1 MNKYTLPTYRPEN
14 TLIKYNTL
22 ENSTS
27 NSNSSLHQQN
37 RHPIHQR
44 TQRQSL
50 LFQKSDLN
58 TSKSQLLNTT
68 TNHTTTVNN
77 QNPFITRIDQN
88 ELIIDKSKTINVS
101 SSSTS
106 TTTATTTT
114 TSTIPTNTPLDNLS
128 DHYIS
133 TTKTISKLVP
143 PLIGLNDINVN
154 DSQPIQQDI
163 YISNSSNHDNDND
176 DGDGDGD
183 GDDLSNPCYSQ
194 RDQSISNDISSI
206 NINHNHNRRWQ
217 QSNSW
222 LPKVAMNS
230 NRTKYDEILSTSWN
244 LLTMKNWKSDQ
255 ELKHKM
261 GLMNNHSNHTHK
273 IGGGFWFREKAIHH
287 TKSLITGRRKIEQ
300 SNGHLQQSKGITFS
314 SIVNHC
320 PLINQYLSSN
330 KVLHCQFESVPT
342 EQTEL
347 FSLPEAKSKFSIDNS
362 LSSSNRISSTY
373 NTTTTNTNTTT
384 TSTTAS
390 TTTTTSSQNK
400 VKSTKSIIQSNTD
413 LTDHFNKT
421 NKSKRNPMTDINDTL
436 LTSSLSSS
444 SLPIQN
450 YNRTKCPDTKHHSN
464 DVHHLMKMNKVPTIT
479 INDSTNLNQQ
489 SKDNL
494 SLKINNNSNHNE
506 YTPSLSSSRRQHSQ
520 QFNHLSDY
528 DNGISLKDHSNRE
541 LIIQLNKNHN
551 TTDNTTNNTTYNNNT
566 TNNSN
571 SNNNGEL
578 STNDVIKNQF
588 KEKSIIIESKK
599 LSNQYYETKQLSS
612 HISKDD
618 KEIIKL
624 NDKMNIPMTPHT
636 ALNIYGKKL
645 TSYEKEEIL
654 NFNKIWYLGLSAQK
668 IDAIQ
673 GSPSNHGYDDENGGY
688 IKITHDH
695 IAYRFQSLET
705 LGKGSFGRV
714 IRAIDHKSGYPV
726 AIKIIR
732 NKKRFHQ
739 QAQVEVAIL
748 ENLKKADHKNIH
760 NIIHIRDHFTFRN
773 HLCIVFD
780 LLGSNLY
787 DLLRKNDFRG
797 FTIHSL
803 KKITIK
809 LLNCLCLLRKQ
820 GVIHCDLKPEN
831 ILIGLNNPS
840 ELKVIDFGSSCFIHQ
855 KTYTYIQSRFYRAP
869 EIILGI
875 TYGPPIDMWSLGC
888 ILPELYTG
896 RPLFPGENENEQLA
910 CIMEVLG
917 LPSELHLE
925 KASRRRVFF
934 DSKRTPRYL
943 TNSRGRKRI
952 PGTETIENLVKTVDL
967 KFINLLN
974 QCLTWDPD
982 ERITPN
988 EALNHEWII
997 RENEQTK
1004 QNVTF
1009 QTLEQTN
1016 SENKQKDTIA

>member
-1 MNKYTLPTYRPEN
+1 
-14 TLIKYNTL
+14 
-22 ENSTS
+22 
-27 NSNSSLHQQN
+27 
-37 RHPIHQR
+37 
-44 TQRQSL
+44 
-50 LFQKSDLN
+50 
-58 TSKSQLLNTT
+58 
-68 TNHTTTVNN
+68 
-77 QNPFITRIDQN
+77 
-88 ELIIDKSKTINVS
+88 
-101 SSSTS
+101 
-106 TTTATTTT
+106 
-114 TSTIPTNTPLDNLS
+114 
-128 DHYIS
+128 
-133 TTKTISKLVP
+133 
-143 PLIGLNDINVN
+143 
-154 DSQPIQQDI
+154 
-163 YISNSSNHDNDND
+163 
-176 DGDGDGD
+176 
-183 GDDLSNPCYSQ
+183 
-194 RDQSISNDISSI
+194 
-206 NINHNHNRRWQ
+206 
-217 QSNSW
+217 
-222 LPKVAMNS
+222 MNS

-330 KVLHCQFESVPT
+330 KV
-342 EQTEL
+342 
-347 FSLPEAKSKFSIDNS
+347 
-362 LSSSNRISSTY
+362 
-373 NTTTTNTNTTT
+373 
-384 TSTTAS
+384 
-390 TTTTTSSQNK
+390 
-400 VKSTKSIIQSNTD
+400 
-413 LTDHFNKT
+413 
-421 NKSKRNPMTDINDTL
+421 
-436 LTSSLSSS
+436 
-444 SLPIQN
+444 
-450 YNRTKCPDTKHHSN
+450 
-464 DVHHLMKMNKVPTIT
+464 
-479 INDSTNLNQQ
+479 
-489 SKDNL
+489 
-494 SLKINNNSNHNE
+494 
-506 YTPSLSSSRRQHSQ
+506 
-520 QFNHLSDY
+520 
-528 DNGISLKDHSNRE
+528 
-541 LIIQLNKNHN
+541 
-551 TTDNTTNNTTYNNNT
+551 
-566 TNNSN
+566 
-571 SNNNGEL
+571 
-578 STNDVIKNQF
+578 
-588 KEKSIIIESKK
+588 
-599 LSNQYYETKQLSS
+599 
-612 HISKDD
+612 
-618 KEIIKL
+618 
-624 NDKMNIPMTPHT
+624 
-636 ALNIYGKKL
+636 
-645 TSYEKEEIL
+645 
-654 NFNKIWYLGLSAQK
+654 
-668 IDAIQ
+668 
-673 GSPSNHGYDDENGGY
+673 
-688 IKITHDH
+688 ITHDH

-820 GVIHCDLKPEN
+820 GIIHCDLKPEN

-888 ILPELYTG
+888 ILPELYTD
-896 RPLFPGENENEQLA
+896 LLLMN
-910 CIMEVLG
+910 LG
-917 LPSELHLE
+917 KE
-925 KASRRRVFF
+925 K
-934 DSKRTPRYL
+934 
-943 TNSRGRKRI
+943 
-952 PGTETIENLVKTVDL
+952 
-967 KFINLLN
+967 
-974 QCLTWDPD
+974 WDPD

>member
-1 MNKYTLPTYRPEN
+1 M
-14 TLIKYNTL
+14 LIC
-22 ENSTS
+22 
-27 NSNSSLHQQN
+27 
-37 RHPIHQR
+37 
-44 TQRQSL
+44 
-50 LFQKSDLN
+50 
-58 TSKSQLLNTT
+58 
-68 TNHTTTVNN
+68 
-77 QNPFITRIDQN
+77 
-88 ELIIDKSKTINVS
+88 
-101 SSSTS
+101 
-106 TTTATTTT
+106 
-114 TSTIPTNTPLDNLS
+114 
-128 DHYIS
+128 
-133 TTKTISKLVP
+133 
-143 PLIGLNDINVN
+143 GL
-154 DSQPIQQDI
+154 
-163 YISNSSNHDNDND
+163 
-176 DGDGDGD
+176 
-183 GDDLSNPCYSQ
+183 C
-194 RDQSISNDISSI
+194 SI
-206 NINHNHNRRWQ
+206 R
-217 QSNSW
+217 
-222 LPKVAMNS
+222 
-230 NRTKYDEILSTSWN
+230 
-244 LLTMKNWKSDQ
+244 
-255 ELKHKM
+255 
-261 GLMNNHSNHTHK
+261 
-273 IGGGFWFREKAIHH
+273 
-287 TKSLITGRRKIEQ
+287 
-300 SNGHLQQSKGITFS
+300 SNG
-314 SIVNHC
+314 
-320 PLINQYLSSN
+320 P
-330 KVLHCQFESVPT
+330 
-342 EQTEL
+342 
-347 FSLPEAKSKFSIDNS
+347 
-362 LSSSNRISSTY
+362 
-373 NTTTTNTNTTT
+373 
-384 TSTTAS
+384 
-390 TTTTTSSQNK
+390 
-400 VKSTKSIIQSNTD
+400 
-413 LTDHFNKT
+413 
-421 NKSKRNPMTDINDTL
+421 
-436 LTSSLSSS
+436 
-444 SLPIQN
+444 
-450 YNRTKCPDTKHHSN
+450 
-464 DVHHLMKMNKVPTIT
+464 
-479 INDSTNLNQQ
+479 
-489 SKDNL
+489 
-494 SLKINNNSNHNE
+494 
-506 YTPSLSSSRRQHSQ
+506 
-520 QFNHLSDY
+520 
-528 DNGISLKDHSNRE
+528 
-541 LIIQLNKNHN
+541 
-551 TTDNTTNNTTYNNNT
+551 
-566 TNNSN
+566 
-571 SNNNGEL
+571 
-578 STNDVIKNQF
+578 
-588 KEKSIIIESKK
+588 
-599 LSNQYYETKQLSS
+599 
-612 HISKDD
+612 
-618 KEIIKL
+618 
-624 NDKMNIPMTPHT
+624 

-688 IKITHDH
+688 LKITHDH
-695 IAYRFQSLET
+695 IAYRFQTLET

-714 IRAIDHKSGYPV
+714 IRAIDHKSGFPV

-820 GVIHCDLKPEN
+820 GIIHCDLKPEN

-840 ELKVIDFGSSCFIHQ
+840 ELKVIDFGSSCFVNQ

-875 TYGPPIDMWSLGC
+875 SYGPPIDMWSLGC

-917 LPSELHLE
+917 LPSELQLE

-934 DSKRTPRYL
+934 ASNNDNVIETPKDHHSHSQSNKPKNRCFFSILDSKRTPRYL

-967 KFINLLN
+967 KFINLLT

-997 RENEQTK
+997 RETEQSK

>member
-1 MNKYTLPTYRPEN
+1 MLRTDCAAEYWSVAYAA
-14 TLIKYNTL
+14 L
-22 ENSTS
+22 E
-27 NSNSSLHQQN
+27 
-37 RHPIHQR
+37 
-44 TQRQSL
+44 
-50 LFQKSDLN
+50 
-58 TSKSQLLNTT
+58 
-68 TNHTTTVNN
+68 
-77 QNPFITRIDQN
+77 
-88 ELIIDKSKTINVS
+88 
-101 SSSTS
+101 
-106 TTTATTTT
+106 AT
-114 TSTIPTNTPLDNLS
+114 
-128 DHYIS
+128 
-133 TTKTISKLVP
+133 
-143 PLIGLNDINVN
+143 G
-154 DSQPIQQDI
+154 
-163 YISNSSNHDNDND
+163 
-176 DGDGDGD
+176 
-183 GDDLSNPCYSQ
+183 
-194 RDQSISNDISSI
+194 
-206 NINHNHNRRWQ
+206 
-217 QSNSW
+217 
-222 LPKVAMNS
+222 
-230 NRTKYDEILSTSWN
+230 
-244 LLTMKNWKSDQ
+244 
-255 ELKHKM
+255 
-261 GLMNNHSNHTHK
+261 
-273 IGGGFWFREKAIHH
+273 
-287 TKSLITGRRKIEQ
+287 
-300 SNGHLQQSKGITFS
+300 
-314 SIVNHC
+314 
-320 PLINQYLSSN
+320 
-330 KVLHCQFESVPT
+330 LHCQFETVPM
-342 EQTEL
+342 EQTEI

-362 LSSSNRISSTY
+362 LLSSNRISSTHNTTTT
-373 NTTTTNTNTTT
+373 NTTTTNTNNNNNNNKVKTTKSLIQSNNDSMDNFNKTIKSKFNQLSDTNDTSLSSLLSIQNTQNFIKKYPDTKLHFNEKAPATTSTTTTTVTT
-384 TSTTAS
+384 TSTTI
-390 TTTTTSSQNK
+390 NG
-400 VKSTKSIIQSNTD
+400 SN
-413 LTDHFNKT
+413 L
-421 NKSKRNPMTDINDTL
+421 I
-436 LTSSLSSS
+436 
-444 SLPIQN
+444 
-450 YNRTKCPDTKHHSN
+450 
-464 DVHHLMKMNKVPTIT
+464 
-479 INDSTNLNQQ
+479 QQ

-494 SLKINNNSNHNE
+494 SLKINHHNHNE
-506 YTPSLSSSRRQHSQ
+506 YTPSSLSSSRRRQHSQ
-520 QFNHLSDY
+520 QLTHHGDY
-528 DNGISLKDHSNRE
+528 DNGIQFKDITNRE
-541 LIIQLNKNHN
+541 LIVHL
-551 TTDNTTNNTTYNNNT
+551 NTTNHTTINNT

-571 SNNNGEL
+571 NEL
-578 STNDVIKNQF
+578 CTDNVIKNKF
-588 KEKSIIIESKK
+588 KEKSILIES
-599 LSNQYYETKQLSS
+599 Q
-612 HISKDD
+612 
-618 KEIIKL
+618 KL
-624 NDKMNIPMTPHT
+624 NNQQQNEIKQQDDNGKINIPMTPHT

-645 TSYEKEEIL
+645 TSFEKEEIL
-654 NFNKIWYLGLSAQK
+654 NYNKIWYLGLSAQK

-673 GSPSNHGYDDENGGY
+673 GSPSNHGYDDETGGY
-688 IKITHDH
+688 LKITHDH
-695 IAYRFQSLET
+695 IAYRFQTLET

-714 IRAIDHKSGYPV
+714 IRAIDHKSGFPV

-820 GVIHCDLKPEN
+820 GIIHCDLKPEN

-840 ELKVIDFGSSCFIHQ
+840 ELKVIDFGSSCFVHQ

-875 TYGPPIDMWSLGC
+875 SYGPPIDMWSLGC

-917 LPSELHLE
+917 LPSELQLE

-952 PGTETIENLVKTVDL
+952 PGTETIENLVKTVDI

-997 RENEQTK
+997 RETEQSK

-1009 QTLEQTN
+1009 QTMEQTN